1 MAACALPV
9 VRADAVRSVGHTLFS
24 HPCAPYV
31 QMCESPEGM
40 LGGEGG
46 CRKPEK
52 DREFMRRFC
61 RETVVMKKIQFS
73 AARRVNM
80 LNLGEAVE

>member
-1 MAACALPV
+1 MFKCVNPLKGCWV
-9 VRADAVRSVGHTLFS
+9 W
-24 HPCAPYV
+24 
-31 QMCESPEGM
+31 
-40 LGGEGG
+40 GGGG
-46 CRKPEK
+46 GSRKPEK

-80 LNLGEAVE
+80 LNLGEAEE